1 MRPKKVSRD
10 SARTTA
16 ALWAG
21 VPDKSHMVSAAVAS
35 QLHKEH
41 HWPPNDMTKVMGSD
55 YRYDQFTLDNFLNA
69 VKWNLAHGSPPYQ
82 FSFDGAFL
90 KKALSATVGALIVAI
105 IATTT

>member
-1 MRPKKVSRD
+1 MKPKKAAPD
-10 SARTTA
+10 SAQTA

-21 VPDKSHMVSAAVAS
+21 VPDKSHMVSGAVAS

-55 YRYDQFTLDNFLNA
+55 YRYDQFTLSNFLEA
-69 VKWNLAHGSPPYQ
+69 VRWNLAHGSPPYQ

-90 KKALSATVGALIVAI
+90 KKALGATVGAMIVAI
-105 IATTT
+105 VASTT